1 MKWNYTCNRFK
12 RVRELIN
19 EEKETPR
26 QCMLIMT
33 ELESCCDEITP
44 DNRSEWI
51 YYDEFRDLKSMI
63 YEEIELMDEDDYE
76 SCEITVNDF
85 LEDFYDLCDEA
96 RVWLG
101 L

>member
-12 RVRELIN
+12 NVRELIN
-19 EEKETPR
+19 EEIETPR

-33 ELESCCDEITP
+33 ELESCCDELTP

-51 YYDEFRDLKSMI
+51 YYDEFRDLKSI
-63 YEEIELMDEDDYE
+63 IHEEIELMDEYDYE
-76 SCEITVNDF
+76 SCERTLNNY
-85 LEDFYDLCDEA
+85 LEEFYNICDEA
-96 RVWLG
+96 RVWLE

>member
-1 MKWNYTCNRFK
+1 
-12 RVRELIN
+12 
-19 EEKETPR
+19 
-26 QCMLIMT
+26 MLIMT

-51 YYDEFRDLKSMI
+51 YYDEFRDMKSEI
-63 YEEIELMDEDDYE
+63 HKEIELMDEDDYE
-76 SCEITVNDF
+76 SCEMTVNDF
-85 LEDFYDLCDEA
+85 LENFYNLCDEA

>member
-1 MKWNYTCNRFK
+1 MKWDYTCNRFK

-19 EEKETPR
+19 EKKETPR

-51 YYDEFRDLKSMI
+51 YYDEFRDFKSMI

-76 SCEITVNDF
+76 SCEITVNGF

>member
-1 MKWNYTCNRFK
+1 MKWDYTCNRFK

-19 EEKETPR
+19 EKKETPR

-51 YYDEFRDLKSMI
+51 YYDEFRDFKSMI
-63 YEEIELMDEDDYE
+63 HEEIELMDEDDYE

>member
-1 MKWNYTCNRFK
+1 MKWDYTCHRFK
-12 RVRELIN
+12 RVRKLID
-19 EEKETPR
+19 EEIETPK
-26 QCMLIMT
+26 QCMLIMA
-33 ELESCCDEITP
+33 ELESCCDELTS

-51 YYDEFRDLKSMI
+51 YYDVFRDLKSMI

>member
-1 MKWNYTCNRFK
+1 MKWDYTCNRFK

-19 EEKETPR
+19 EKKETPR

-51 YYDEFRDLKSMI
+51 YYDEFRDFKSMI

>member
-1 MKWNYTCNRFK
+1 MRWEFTCNRFK

-19 EEKETPR
+19 EKKETPR

-51 YYDEFRDLKSMI
+51 YYDEFRDFKSMI
-63 YEEIELMDEDDYE
+63 YEEIKLMDEDDYE

>member
-1 MKWNYTCNRFK
+1 MKWDYTCNRFK

-19 EEKETPR
+19 EKKETPR

-51 YYDEFRDLKSMI
+51 YYDEFRDFKSMI
-63 YEEIELMDEDDYE
+63 YEEIKLMDEDDYE

>member
-1 MKWNYTCNRFK
+1 MKWDYTCNRFK

-19 EEKETPR
+19 EKKETPR

>member
-1 MKWNYTCNRFK
+1 MKWDYTCNRFK

-19 EEKETPR
+19 EKKETPR

-51 YYDEFRDLKSMI
+51 YYDEFRDFKSMI

-85 LEDFYDLCDEA
+85 LEDFYDLCDAA